1 MKKLFFAIVIALFT
15 LSVNAQTTNTVVND
29 AGNKPNTTTTTM
41 GKGLLITTTGQ
52 DVNGNTWILTQ
63 NQSVKGKLKNW
74 SFVVISKNGQ
84 LLFSDNGKRG
94 SFERTG
100 GYMNG
105 GWIARLS
112 GSGSPAGR
120 NYGTGAGVVNG
131 GRITW

>member
-1 MKKLFFAIVIALFT
+1 MKKLFFAIVIALT
-15 LSVNAQTTNTVVND
+15 TITVNAQTTNTVVND

-105 GWIARLS
+105 GWVNQMFR
-112 GSGSPAGR
+112 
-120 NYGTGAGVVNG
+120 YGTGRGVVNG
-131 GRITW
+131 SNITWYPNGRSGG

>member
-1 MKKLFFAIVIALFT
+1 MKKLFFAIAIALT
-15 LSVNAQTTNTVVND
+15 TITVNAQTTNTVVND

-105 GWIARLS
+105 GWAFGRQS
-112 GSGSPAGR
+112 GSFSGR
-120 NYGTGAGVVNG
+120 NYSSGAGVVNG
-131 GRITW
+131 SNIRW